1 MGTHLTAGSLTGYLL
16 LIHSMW
22 QTNLMVFN
30 FRYFCN
36 HGGKSSGTRKKWLAC
51 LFHAIS
57 ATLDLWI
64 MN

>member
-1 MGTHLTAGSLTGYLL
+1 MGTHLTGGTLRDYLL

-22 QTNLMVFN
+22 QTDLTVFN

-36 HGGKSSGTRKKWLAC
+36 YVGKSSGTKKEVAC

-57 ATLDLWI
+57 ATMDLWI
-64 MN
+64 TH